1 MHEDHLIE
9 NRIEEYIRTQFSVS
23 PSDPGFGP
31 EADLFEEGYV
41 DSVGIVELLEFLGQE
56 FAVEIAEE
64 DLLSDDFSTLYG
76 IARIVRKS
84 LGEQDGSA
92 SEEVVEARVVG
103 KS

>member
-41 DSVGIVELLEFLGQE
+41 DSVGVVELLEFVGQE
-56 FAVEIAEE
+56 FAVEIPEE
-64 DLLSDDFSTLYG
+64 DLLSDDFSTLGG
-76 IARIVRKS
+76 IARIVRRS
-84 LGEQDGSA
+84 LGEDP
-92 SEEVVEARVVG
+92 EEVMEEHLASTPDGV
-103 KS
+103 